1 MKVLIGAA
9 AAVAA
14 LLMTAPAFAQAN
26 ISPNCTGF
34 APAPTLPDGA
44 TANRAAVEAMSTQVQ
59 AWADARR
66 DKLLACQADIN
77 AMSQA
82 FNTAQQERQALTTA
96 WNTEVTEFNARGG
109 NSSSSSGHRE
119 HGGTLTRP
127 DHQ

>member
-26 ISPNCTGF
+26 MSPNCTGF
-34 APAPTLPDGA
+34 EPAPALADGA
-44 TANRAAVEAMSTQVQ
+44 TANRTAVEAMSTQVQ
-59 AWADARR
+59 AWAVARR

-77 AMSQA
+77 AMSHV
-82 FNTAQQERQALTTA
+82 FNTAQQELQTVTTA
-96 WNTEVTEFNARGG
+96 SNAEVAEFNARGG
-109 NSSSSSGHRE
+109 SSSSSGNHRE